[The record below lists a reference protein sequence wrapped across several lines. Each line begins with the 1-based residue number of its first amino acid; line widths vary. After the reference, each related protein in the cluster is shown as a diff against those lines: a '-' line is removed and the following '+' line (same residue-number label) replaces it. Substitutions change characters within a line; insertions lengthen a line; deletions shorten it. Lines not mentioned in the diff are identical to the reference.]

1 MKIAGVVIG
10 VVGFIILM
18 IGLNMDTTVAVSDV
32 YSSSFTAGARVHN
45 SGLLSDRQ
53 NSIMLG
59 LAFVIIG
66 VMLYGFGSVAQSR
79 VAGSGWVGSPSE
91 EKPVVMTSDDLMRA
105 IAQGDEAKVREVI
118 ASGFDLNEHSGSM
131 TYLEYADLYSQ
142 HKIKALIL
150 SAMKQ

>member
-10 VVGFIILM
+10 IVGFIILM
-18 IGLNMDTTVAVSDV
+18 MGLNMDTTVAVSDV

-79 VAGSGWVGSPSE
+79 AAGSGGVGSPSE
-91 EKPVVMTSDDLMRA
+91 VEPVVLTSDDLMRA

-118 ASGFDLNEHSGSM
+118 ASGLDLNEHPGSM
-131 TYLEYADLYSQ
+131 TYLEYADLYNQ
-142 HKIKALIL
+142 HRIKELIL
-150 SAMKQ
+150 VGMKQ

>member
-18 IGLNMDTTVAVSDV
+18 MGLNMDTTVAVSDV

-79 VAGSGWVGSPSE
+79 ATGSGGVGSPSE
-91 EKPVVMTSDDLMRA
+91 VRPIVLTSDDLMRA

-118 ASGFDLNEHSGSM
+118 ASGLDLNEQSGSM
-131 TYLEYADLYSQ
+131 TYLEYADLYNQ
-142 HKIKALIL
+142 HKIKELIL
-150 SAMKQ
+150 SGMKQ